1 MPLPSDVVLVLSP
14 RAGRARKTV
23 GRIQAALER
32 EGLTVRAVLD
42 VQDARGLDRW
52 LGLPGDKQPL
62 IVAAGG
68 DGTVSTVANQVAGAG
83 APMGILPLGTSNDVA
98 RSLAIPMR
106 LPRAAAL
113 LRTGTAVAIDAG
125 RVEFADGTARYFLHA
140 AAGLNVTFARMA
152 TRASLRQR
160 LGRLSYLVSA
170 VAALRERRPFT
181 CTLALPGR
189 ERSFQLLHLSV
200 VNAPVFGGFLNLRL
214 EGSDLHDRRL
224 DVLAIE
230 QRDALRLFLA
240 GAALL
245 LGRTPRI
252 GGIHLYHVPRFSVRV
267 DEPLALTLDGEL
279 AGRLPALFTLAPGA
293 VQVVVPGARV
303 KPRWD
308 PRTPCGRQLCV
319 RSAGRQARLVRRRI
333 AIRVARLL
341 WAAGRAGGP
350 GGPRS

>member
-1 MPLPSDVVLVLSP
+1 MPLPSEVVLVLSP
-14 RAGRARKTV
+14 RAGRAQKAV
-23 GRIQAALER
+23 DRIQAALER
-32 EGLTVRAVLD
+32 EGLTVKAVLD
-42 VQDARGLDRW
+42 VRDSPGLDRW
-52 LGLPGDKQPL
+52 IPLPEDERPL

-68 DGTVSTVANQVAGAG
+68 DGTVGTVANQVAGTG
-83 APMGILPLGTSNDVA
+83 ALMGILPLGTSNDVA

-113 LRTGTAVAIDAG
+113 LRTGTAATIEAG
-125 RVEFADGTARYFLHA
+125 RVEFGDGTARYFLHAA

-152 TRASLRQR
+152 TRASLRKR

-170 VAALRERRPFT
+170 VAALRERRSFT

-214 EGSDLHDRRL
+214 EGSDLQDRRL

-230 QRDALRLFLA
+230 QGDSLRLFLA

-252 GGIHLYHVPRFSVRV
+252 GGIHLYHVPCFSVRV
-267 DEPLALTLDGEL
+267 DEPLMLTLDGEL
-279 AGRLPALFTLAPGA
+279 ASRLPAVFTLAP
-293 VQVVVPGARV
+293 
-303 KPRWD
+303 D
-308 PRTPCGRQLCV
+308 
-319 RSAGRQARLVRRRI
+319 
-333 AIRVARLL
+333 AIRVVAPRLQPCL
-341 WAAGRAGGP
+341 KA
-350 GGPRS
+350 